1 VLAFVN
7 VARTKTSPTKF
18 HIGSFFEAY
27 PSHILLPLTAPSA
40 LTSLPLHWEHKNII
54 FMYFE
59 RGFFLCIQC
68 KVSPGWWYKTFVD
81 ENTKSLWKCVST
93 PRWTGHEHTNIFSLL
108 CSIWTCSLIIFFNYT
123 DLFFFADGHNHLL
136 PKIKGQTELLVE
148 VNIVILMFPFHLY
161 AFLITPQYHL
171 YALIIMHLYHIYAFI
186 ITSHNFS
193 NFYEPL
199 IWLVKYNDLLL
210 KSVIGPRYQ
219 LKPNFAIIICSC
231 IMLSSILQVCLRC
244 RWIT

>member
-1 VLAFVN
+1 MSLFWLTGLSWFVLAFVN

-59 RGFFLCIQC
+59 RGFFCVYNVRFPQVDDIKPLLM
-68 KVSPGWWYKTFVD
+68 KTQEFM
-81 ENTKSLWKCVST
+81 KCVST

-108 CSIWTCSLIIFFNYT
+108 CSIWTWSLIIFFNYT

-136 PKIKGQTELLVE
+136 PKIKGQTELLDE

-171 YALIIMHLYHIYAFI
+171 YALIIMHLYHIYAFL

-210 KSVIGPRYQ
+210 KFWTKVP
-219 LKPNFAIIICSC
+219 
-231 IMLSSILQVCLRC
+231 
-244 RWIT
+244 TET